1 MAQRRAEVTA
11 YVASKMN
18 TELCSL
24 KKKRKKSTR
33 DKKCY
38 TKTHLCEKQ
47 RNRTLARLQNI
58 LHVHSF
64 LSHDA
69 LK

>member
-1 MAQRRAEVTA
+1 MAQRRGEVTA
-11 YVASKMN
+11 YAANKMN
-18 TELCSL
+18 IELCSS
-24 KKKRKKSTR
+24 KQKKSTR
-33 DKKCY
+33 DKKSY

-58 LHVHSF
+58 LHVHSP